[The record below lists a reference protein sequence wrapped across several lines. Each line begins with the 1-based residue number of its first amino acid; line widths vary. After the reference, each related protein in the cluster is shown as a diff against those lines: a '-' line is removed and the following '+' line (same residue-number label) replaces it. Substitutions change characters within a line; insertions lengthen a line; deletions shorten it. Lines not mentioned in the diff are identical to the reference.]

1 MVVEIFMVYL
11 FFYIYFLCFKI
22 EFSVFLNIEMKRIKM
37 YKNLDNYVL
46 VLSFFKRK
54 IFFFEK
60 KIF

>member
-1 MVVEIFMVYL
+1 
-11 FFYIYFLCFKI
+11 
-22 EFSVFLNIEMKRIKM
+22 M

-60 KIF
+60 KNFLSLCEVKIKVKKNICLCLYDVFFYNFCVFY

>member
-1 MVVEIFMVYL
+1 
-11 FFYIYFLCFKI
+11 
-22 EFSVFLNIEMKRIKM
+22 M

-60 KIF
+60 KKFLSLCEVKIKVKKNICLCLYDVFFYNFCVFY